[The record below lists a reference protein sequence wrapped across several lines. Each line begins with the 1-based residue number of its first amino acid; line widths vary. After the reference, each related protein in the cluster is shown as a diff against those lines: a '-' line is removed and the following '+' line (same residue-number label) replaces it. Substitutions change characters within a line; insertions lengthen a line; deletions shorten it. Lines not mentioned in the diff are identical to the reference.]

1 MTVNGSA
8 LSGPVTVTNA
18 GGSTA
23 SVDSFSV
30 LPKITGFSP
39 TSGGV
44 GTLVT
49 INGSGLAGTVD
60 VQFTGHAVKV
70 AQLVLAPLGD
80 RIWWLCERGDLRR
93 ANVRRGAMQLS
104 AVARRSVTFLFQQ
117 AGKAFADRRVVLD
130 HHDGLGTHPRA
141 RHRGGTPTGGH

>member
-44 GTLVT
+44 GTFVT
-49 INGSGLAGTVD
+49 INGSGLAGTSD
-60 VQFTGHAVKV
+60 VQFNGVSSSSVTQVSAQQVKATVPAGAATGTIQVV
-70 AQLVLAPLGD
+70 TGSGSTTSTGSFTVTGGSSLDDPISENSFLG
-80 RIWWLCERGDLRR
+80 LP
-93 ANVRRGAMQLS
+93 RRGPPPTAP
-104 AVARRSVTFLFQQ
+104 RRPLEIVSRPPQ
-117 AGKAFADRRVVLD
+117 K
-130 HHDGLGTHPRA
+130 
-141 RHRGGTPTGGH
+141 